1 MFITIGDN
9 MEQLKHLRLEHNLT
23 RRQLAQMIY
32 VTEVTLFNWE
42 RGKTYPSEIY
52 RHRLA
57 DVLNVPLSFFD
68 KEYK

>member
-1 MFITIGDN
+1 

-42 RGKTYPSEIY
+42 KGKTYPSEIY

-57 DVLNVPLSFFD
+57 DVLNVPCLLYTSD
-68 KEYK
+68 AADE